1 MLIAADQMLH
11 ADGRLSAGWLRV
23 AEERI
28 ADTGRGAPPGRPE
41 VTVPVLAP
49 GFVDLHCHGGG
60 GSSYDAK
67 TLDEV
72 RTAIDTHR
80 REGTLTTLLSLVS
93 AEIDTL
99 AEQVERLS
107 ELYFVGD
114 VAGIHLEGPWLS
126 PDHCG
131 AHDPT
136 VLVRPTAED
145 IDRLL
150 AAGRGPCGEG
160 PASAVRMVTLAP
172 ELPGGL
178 DAIRHLAGAGVV
190 VAVGHTDADEHDI
203 TGAVDAGASVA
214 THLFNAMRPIH
225 HRDPGPVP
233 ALLAD
238 ERVVVELIADGQH
251 VHPDV
256 LAMAARSSRGGFAL
270 VTDAM
275 AAAGSGDGDYLLG
288 GLAVEVR
295 DGTARVASTGAI
307 AGSTLTMSGAV
318 RTMVRA
324 GIPLADALTA
334 ATAVPAGVLGRA
346 DVGLLEA
353 GRRADLVGLD
363 DNLEV
368 RAVLQA
374 GEWRRPP
381 G

>member
-1 MLIAADQMLH
+1 MLH

-23 AEERI
+23 ADGRI
-28 ADTGRGAPPGRPE
+28 ADTGSGVPPGTPDL
-41 VTVPVLAP
+41 TVPVLSP

-60 GSSYDAK
+60 GASYDAA
-67 TLDEV
+67 TPEEV
-72 RTAIDTHR
+72 RTALDTHR
-80 REGTLTTLLSLVS
+80 REGTLTTLVSLVS
-93 AEIDTL
+93 AEIDSL
-99 AEQVERLS
+99 AEQVERLT
-107 ELYFVGD
+107 ELYAVGD

-126 PDHCG
+126 PGHCG

-136 VLVRPTAED
+136 VLTLPTPED

-150 AAGRGPCGEG
+150 AAGRVSDARPSGG
-160 PASAVRMVTLAP
+160 SAVRMVTLAS

-178 DAIRHLAGAGVV
+178 DAVRRLADAGVV
-190 VAVGHTDADEHDI
+190 VALGHTDADEHDVAR
-203 TGAVDAGASVA
+203 AVDAGASVA
-214 THLFNAMRPIH
+214 THLFNAMRPIR

-288 GLAVEVR
+288 GLPVEVR
-295 DGTARVASTGAI
+295 DGTARVASTGSI
-307 AGSTLTMSGAV
+307 AGSTLTMPAAV

-324 GIPLADALTA
+324 GIPLADALVA
-334 ATAVPAGVLGRA
+334 ATAVPADVLRRR
-346 DVGLLEA
+346 DVGRLET
-353 GRRADLVGLD
+353 GRRADLVALD
-363 DNLEV
+363 DDLTV
-368 RAVLQA
+368 LAVLRA
-374 GEWRRPP
+374 GAVALRD
-381 G
+381 